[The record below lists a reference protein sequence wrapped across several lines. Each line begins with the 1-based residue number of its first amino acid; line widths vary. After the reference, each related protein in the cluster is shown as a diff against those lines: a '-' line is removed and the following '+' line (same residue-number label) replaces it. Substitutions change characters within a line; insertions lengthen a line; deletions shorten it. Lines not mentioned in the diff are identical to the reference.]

1 MRTPMPLGRV
11 SATALLTAFL
21 IVAVAIAVVGAF
33 QTRANMAATFDRQAS
48 IQLAQLTFEELRRLQ
63 IVEENAL
70 RGYSLSRDSFYTE
83 QYDSAVQDFDAK
95 LASVRRT
102 LQVQR
107 LNDADRVLADYALI
121 QDNWRQ
127 QVAAPLLRHPNATQI
142 ADLDM
147 RNKLFTDYESRI
159 VAVLR
164 RDLAAANAAFAGST
178 QAQLDRSAYVRAFW
192 LLLFGV
198 LAILFNAYRGRL
210 DRELEEERTTTQ
222 TLQRAFRSESVPLP
236 HCDVGTAYRSASI
249 RVAVGGDV
257 FDVFR
262 TTPQRA
268 LLMIAD
274 VSGKGIDAAVLT
286 AFIKFTVRGMSLRH
300 DDPGMLLAEFNETF
314 ERTVRNRDLFVS
326 MLVGMLDTKT
336 FEFRYASAG
345 HDAAFL
351 RSKGDVRT
359 LEVTG
364 PILGVMQSD
373 FETRA
378 VHLRPGDAL
387 VLATDGL
394 TEARDR
400 KGDMLGT
407 DGARALIG
415 LAPGRAQD
423 LADALA
429 SSVAMRGANRLRD
442 DLALLVVVVKEDAG
456 A

>member
-1 MRTPMPLGRV
+1 VKTLMPLGRV

-21 IVAVAIAVVGAF
+21 IVAVAIAVVGDF
-33 QTRANMAATFDRQAS
+33 ETRAHMAASFDRQGS
-48 IQLAQLTFEELRRLQ
+48 IQSAQLNFEELRRLQ

-70 RGYSLSRDSFYTE
+70 RGYSLTKDPFYTD
-83 QYDSAVQDFDAK
+83 QYGSAVGEFDAR
-95 LASVRRT
+95 LASVRRALRT
-102 LQVQR
+102 ENLI
-107 LNDADRVLADYALI
+107 DADQVLADYAAV
-121 QDNWRQ
+121 QDRWRSE
-127 QVAAPLLRHPNATQI
+127 VAAPLLRRPDHQI
-142 ADLDM
+142 AELDM

-159 VAVLR
+159 TAVLR
-164 RDLAAANAAFAGST
+164 TDLAAANAEFARST

-192 LLLFGV
+192 LLLFGL
-198 LAILFNAYRGRL
+198 LAILFNSYRGRL
-210 DRELEEERTTTQ
+210 DRELEEERTTTK

-236 HCDVGTAYRSASI
+236 HCDVATVYRSASE

-262 TTPQRA
+262 ATPSRA

-286 AFIKFTVRGMSLRH
+286 AFIKFTVRGLALRH
-300 DDPGMLLAEFNETF
+300 DDPGTLLAEFNETF

-326 MLVGMLDTKT
+326 MFVGMLDTES
-336 FEFRYASAG
+336 FEFRYSNAG
-345 HDAAFL
+345 HDPAFV
-351 RSKGDVRT
+351 RSGATARG

-373 FETRA
+373 FETRTVA
-378 VHLRPGDAL
+378 LHPGDTL

-394 TEARDR
+394 TESRDR
-400 KGDMLGT
+400 SGEMLGSE
-407 DGARALIG
+407 GAQAAIERA
-415 LAPGRAQD
+415 PVQAQA

-429 SSVAMRGANRLRD
+429 ALVATRGANRLRD
-442 DLALLVVVVKEDAG
+442 DLAILVVAIREDAR